1 MSENYYNIPDELD
14 EELTIDLKKIA
25 LAIWNNKFLI
35 IKVFVVVFCLMILST
50 FVLPKKYKVESDLYI
65 NKSNNSHM
73 AEINPYFISEVGVG
87 SGMAAMLAGG
97 GGALTNELEI
107 MQSPL
112 VIEKVIKEN
121 DLRFKK
127 VFGIIPTIKTGKYL
141 TVEAFLKKGPKFENK
156 KGTNVVSITYK
167 SKDRELAYNVVNSII
182 NNYIDLHKQINSEKS
197 KLDKSVIEKEY
208 QSVKQ
213 GLDSKLN
220 KVSGMP
226 STAMTGV
233 GHLSAMSAYSNS
245 ASSAIGTLRSQ
256 YIAGERSRIEV
267 SEEAEKVAELAKK
280 LEWARLVEQMSD
292 TSKVLILKEPR
303 LLAEYEQVSPKLF
316 INIVMGIV
324 LGAIFALIALIIAE
338 TTSKKLTYSM
348 LGDNILYSLEKDFTD
363 LQIDLLS
370 HKDKKLAVI
379 AFEGFSEAIIQ
390 KLQAYKNIK
399 FVKPEISEE
408 FIADIN
414 DTIDVITVAKI
425 GETNAKLYKQIK
437 EILKKTNKNIVKEA
451 LVWY

>member
-451 LVWY
+451 LV